1 MCAGYIRKDSIM
13 EKIDGYIAKQADIDF
28 SESKKGIQ
36 YSMPEVPVASNEN
49 DVLATAP
56 TDADERNEGKAL
68 YDSAKASLNG
78 WEVAIN
84 GHMMAL
90 ANLKGGDMSIGIE
103 L

>member
-13 EKIDGYIAKQADIDF
+13 EKIDSYIAKQADIDF

-49 DVLATAP
+49 DVSATAP

-68 YDSAKASLNG
+68 YDFAKASLNG

-84 GHMMAL
+84 RHMTAL
-90 ANLKGGDMSIGIE
+90 ANLEGGDRHE
-103 L
+103 AV